1 MVTVREV
8 KERLALLFYGADPR
22 MPYRQKVFILIT
34 GFTTLISAAGLA
46 VNLVTGM
53 NAVVTAITAVG
64 TLLLGGFALSARRAR
79 LYERTV
85 LPFFASAVAVLTA
98 TWFFNGGIESNLL
111 SLMFAFFL
119 GIYAVASRTQR
130 RIVAV
135 VFALLIPSL
144 VLVHHRYPSLIVP
157 YDSPE
162 QRFTDLLLGSL
173 LYFLFLYAVIDVI
186 ISYFD
191 TENERIRRY
200 NEALERSNQRLNE
213 SELKYRAS
221 IETSID
227 AIHIIDEVGNLF
239 DANEAF
245 LRHLGYTREEAAGL
259 SIMDWEAQWGPDE
272 AREQI
277 GRMMRESGRFETVHR
292 RKDGSTAD
300 VEISANRV
308 VIGGRPLLYCAAR
321 DITEWKRKNDQMVKS
336 ERLFRQ
342 VWDQSADGMRL
353 TDADGT
359 IIRVNDAYCR
369 LVGRSRT
376 ELEGRPLSVLFSG
389 GKGDEAMRK
398 HRENFSH
405 HRLNAATEKKVEMWD
420 GRSVWLM
427 VSNSYVLAE
436 GNRLLLLGMFRDIT
450 ERKRI
455 QDELTSYN
463 GLLTSMLENL
473 PFDFWARDR
482 SGRGI
487 LQSKIGARL
496 WGDIVHSA
504 PGEQPAA
511 PRTVGQWERNNAR
524 AMAGEIVRNE
534 QEYRDEATGRTRT
547 FYEVIAPYYAQGTV
561 AGILGIN
568 IDVTD
573 QKRTQAELREQ
584 KQNLETLISN
594 LPGYVYRAVNTD
606 GSPRI
611 LFLSSGVEGV
621 TGYTAAE
628 LRSTVDFLTVI
639 HPDDVQRCREVTRAA
654 VMARDRYELEYRI
667 TSKVG
672 EVRWMLERGRGV
684 YDAKGRY
691 EYTEGY
697 VVDITGQ
704 KSAEQRLFEAFQQND
719 AIFTQASVGMAV
731 TDMHGMFLRVNQPF
745 VAMLG
750 YSPEQLVRLSVR
762 EVTVPEDFEKELEN
776 MRTLLSGENR
786 SFSLEKRMRKQNG
799 GIVWVREDIVL
810 IRDAQG
816 SPEYFTGIIQDVTQ
830 QHHVSNAVKNLAVVS
845 VESGGASMF
854 DSIVLNMATAL
865 HADMA
870 FLGLLSADGAEVDT
884 VAVWR
889 EGGKQGDFRY
899 RLEGTPCAN
908 ALSSGSVYYPDSV
921 AARFPDDAALKR
933 TGMESYLG
941 MSLTGKDGRVYGVLV
956 ALARTPM
963 HDVPNFVEIQ
973 RLFGERAVNELE
985 RLDAESAL
993 KRSEEEHRFL
1003 VENAQDV
1010 IVQLNFRGTVT
1021 YCSPSIAALS
1031 GYAPAEVVGTSIK
1044 RYFMDPASTLD
1055 VFLRMKEAVVGGVS
1069 KAVEFRFRQ
1078 RNGEAKWVEAV
1089 GRPVMLE
1096 NGDVQIHGVLRDISE
1111 RKKVEEALLQYKRI
1125 ISATVDSISLIDD
1138 RYRYIVVNDVYMR
1151 RLGKTMDEILGRT
1164 VEELFGEEL
1173 FRRVMKDHFDRSL
1186 AGVEVHYQA
1195 WFDFAVEGRR
1205 YMDVQYMPYRT
1216 DGFTGVLVSSRD
1228 ITDIV
1233 KAEEAV
1239 TSSEERFRIVW
1250 ESSSE
1255 AMRLTNADG
1264 TMVLVNEAFG
1274 RLVGLPAA
1282 GLSGRP
1288 MSSVY
1293 PEQDREDA
1301 LRRFRAN
1308 FEARSI
1314 TPFVE
1319 APIGLWNGVTV
1330 HVQAANTFLTM
1341 PAGDTLLLT
1350 VFRDITARVE
1360 AERHR
1365 KRAEERYRGIV
1376 NSALDGFI
1384 SVDLE
1389 GRFLEVNDV
1398 YCRMV
1403 GYTREELLT
1412 MRVSDVELV
1421 EDAERTRSHID
1432 MMMRT
1437 GGDRFETKH
1446 RTRNDGTVFVEV
1458 SAIYLAE
1465 QRLIIAFIANISQRK
1480 ENEAS
1485 LQESERRFRSILENV
1500 SLAGVMLDIDGRIRV
1515 VNDYLVTVSGWTR
1528 KELLGRSWFD
1538 MLIAEEDRTDLRRI
1552 FTNAI
1557 DEGRI
1562 PVHHEND
1569 IVTKSGER
1577 RWIRWNN
1584 IYLYDRSGNVIGIT
1598 SLGEDAT
1605 EVRRA
1610 QEELRASK
1618 EQYQLLA
1625 DNSLDIIALHD
1636 FDGRFL
1642 YVSPSLRQVLGYE
1655 EEELIGRGPL
1665 EYVHP
1670 DDAAA
1675 FRDAAQ
1681 AGARSGDQRYGSELR
1696 FRHRDGSFVWVDMR
1710 TNPIV
1715 DPASGRVVRLQ
1726 TITRDISVRKRTEAA
1741 LREREEQ
1748 YRTLITTMQQG
1759 LALHEVIVNDEGT
1772 VTDYRFLDMNP
1783 SYERMT
1789 GLTRERTIG
1798 RTVRGVLPGIEEYWI
1813 EKFGRV
1819 AQTGQPLTYENYDAS
1834 MDKYFEVIAYRP
1846 RHQQF
1851 AVIVTDITQRR
1862 RAEVSV
1868 KESEQKYRLLAENS
1882 TDVIWTT
1889 DMSGSF
1895 TYISPSVRQLRGY
1908 APEEVL
1914 RQDLEEMVCPGS
1926 LPVMSDVMSKLLRQ
1940 ARESGRVVS
1949 EYVEVE
1955 QPTKDGATVWTEVV
1969 THLMV
1974 GTDRE
1979 PIGILGVSR
1988 DITER
1993 KRREALLTT
2002 RLRLSEFANS
2012 HTVPELL
2019 RMVLDE
2025 AEKITDS
2032 TAGFFRFAE
2041 EGPHAGASP
2050 AWSDNARRRMRRSPE
2065 DAPVHPGLG
2074 GKAWTE
2080 EIAGTAPAVMNDGAA
2095 RSRRWEMPE
2104 GCVPIDRELLVPI
2117 LRNDR
2122 AVAVL
2127 GLANKQNP
2135 YDHRDTEI
2143 ASQLATMAWDILE
2156 RRRAEL
2162 AVIQQEKALAGLSRA
2177 AVSLLNMTESNFA
2190 ETIRAALNHIG
2201 NGLGGDRVYIFRNDD
2216 TAPVGTVRT
2225 TMEHEWTADGITP
2238 EIDNES
2244 MKGLELSILFPERCR
2259 VLMRGDAYRRAVRET
2274 VGEERRIL
2282 EAQSIQTIILVPIHL
2297 HGRFWGFLGVDS
2309 VREMRRWSDDDISVL
2324 RVASESFGIALE
2336 RRAAVAM
2343 LHENEQIL
2351 KLALEASGDGI
2362 WIYSVPT
2369 RDMFF
2374 SDETLRLIGHSAQSA
2389 PTSFDEWL
2397 ALVHPDDREGAVGA
2411 MERHLRGNEPVFV
2424 NEHRFLVADGTY
2436 RWMLHRGKVLRWDD
2450 DGRPYQIYGTYS
2462 DIHHRKESER
2472 KIVDLNERLE
2482 QKVEE
2487 RTSQLRESIQEMES
2501 FSYSISHDLRA
2512 PVRAIDSF
2520 AKILNDEEAPRLSDE
2535 GKRLLMTVRTNTAR
2549 MGRMID
2555 DLLQFSRASRAE
2567 IQKTR
2572 FDMTRIV
2579 TKLLDEAVA
2588 AERGRRIVTTVRP
2601 MPEAYGDASLLRQ
2614 ALVNLISN
2622 AVKFTRK
2629 RDRAVIEIGGTVRD
2643 GMTVFTVTDNGTG
2656 FDMRYKDKLFGVF
2669 QRLHSQQEF
2678 EGTGVGLA
2686 IVHRIVQKHGG
2697 TVDVTSAVDDGTTFT
2712 IAIPA
2717 DGMPDDI
2724 TTYEQRD
2731 A

>member
-1 MVTVREV
+1 MMTMRGV
-8 KERLALLFYGADPR
+8 KQSVAALLYGAGHSQS
-22 MPYRQKVFILIT
+22 YRQKVYILLT
-34 GFTTLISAAGLA
+34 WFTAFISAAGLT
-46 VNLVTGM
+46 VNLLTGM
-53 NAVVTAITAVG
+53 NAWVTAVTAVAAALFMVFALRARDERRYERSIMPFFGLSILLLVVT
-64 TLLLGGFALSARRAR
+64 
-79 LYERTV
+79 
-85 LPFFASAVAVLTA
+85 
-98 TWFFNGGIESNLL
+98 WFLNGGAESNLL

-162 QRFTDLLLGSL
+162 QRFADLLLGSL

-719 AIFTQASVGMAV
+719 AIFAQASVGMAV
-731 TDMHGMFLRVNQPF
+731 SDLGGSFVRVNGAF
-745 VAMLG
+745 CTLLG
-750 YSPEQLVRLSVR
+750 YEPEQLLGMNVND
-762 EVTVPEDFEKELEN
+762 VTHPEDVPAVVEN
-776 MRTLLSGENR
+776 VRAVLAGARR
-786 SFSLEKRMRKQNG
+786 SFSLEQRYVRKDG
-799 GIVWVREDIVL
+799 RIVWTRLDIVL
-810 IRDAQG
+810 IRDARG
-816 SPEYFTGIIQDVTQ
+816 NPDYFTGIIQDITQ

-889 EGGKQGDFRY
+889 EGGKQGYFRY

-921 AARFPDDAALKR
+921 AARFPDDAELKR

-1403 GYTREELLT
+1403 GYTREEILT

-1515 VNDYLVTVSGWTR
+1515 VNDYLVAVSGWTR

-1636 FDGRFL
+1636 VDGRFL
-1642 YVSPSLRQVLGYE
+1642 YVSPSVRQVLGYE
-1655 EEELIGRGPL
+1655 EEELIGRDML
-1665 EYVHP
+1665 EFVHP
-1670 DDAAA
+1670 DDAAT

-1681 AGARSGDQRYGSELR
+1681 AGAWSGEQRYGSELR
-1696 FRHRDGSFVWVDMR
+1696 LRHRDGSFVWVDMR

-1741 LREREEQ
+1741 LREREDQ

-1759 LALHEVIVNDEGT
+1759 LALHEVIVNGDGI

-1789 GLTRERTIG
+1789 GLTREATIG
-1798 RTVRGVLPGIEEYWI
+1798 RSVREVLPGVEEYWI
-1813 EKFGRV
+1813 EQFGRV
-1819 AQTGQPLTYENYDAS
+1819 ALTGEPVTYENYVAALG
-1834 MDKYFEVIAYRP
+1834 KHFEVIAYRP
-1846 RHQQF
+1846 KQHQF
-1851 AVIVTDITQRR
+1851 AVIVTDITQRW

-1889 DMSGSF
+1889 DLTGAF

-1914 RQDLEEMVCPGS
+1914 GQRLDEMVCPGS
-1926 LPVMSDVMSKLLRQ
+1926 LAVMSAVLSKHIRQ
-1940 ARESGRVVS
+1940 ARQGEPAVS
-1949 EYVEVE
+1949 EVVEVE
-1955 QPTKDGATVWTEVV
+1955 QPKKDGTAVWTEVV
-1969 THLMV
+1969 THLMY
-1974 GTDRE
+1974 GEQRE
-1979 PIGILGVSR
+1979 PVGVLGVSR

-2002 RLRLSEFANS
+2002 RLRLSEYANT
-2012 HTVPELL
+2012 HTVRELL
-2019 RMVLDE
+2019 CMILDE
-2025 AEKITDS
+2025 AESITES
-2032 TAGFFRFAE
+2032 TAGFFHMAE
-2041 EGPHAGASP
+2041 DDHLGGPVSV
-2050 AWSDNARRRMRRSPE
+2050 WSANARRQMRTRDADVPVRSGE
-2065 DAPVHPGLG
+2065 GVE
-2074 GKAWTE
+2074 AWAE
-2080 EIAGTAPAVMNDGAA
+2080 CIAGRAPAVMNDGAA
-2095 RSRRWEMPE
+2095 RSRRWTMPE
-2104 GCVPIDRELLVPI
+2104 GYASVERELLVPI

-2122 AVAVL
+2122 VVAVL
-2127 GLANKQNP
+2127 GVGNRPHP
-2135 YDHRDTEI
+2135 YDERDVEI
-2143 ASQLATMAWDILE
+2143 ASQLATMSWDILE

-2162 AVIQQEKALAGLSRA
+2162 AVLQQERALAGLSRA
-2177 AVSLLNMTESNFA
+2177 VVSLLNMTETNSS
-2190 ETIRAALNHIG
+2190 ETIHAALGHLG
-2201 NGLGGDRVYIFRNDD
+2201 NGIGGDRVYIFRNDD
-2216 TAPVGTVRT
+2216 SAPAGTVRT
-2225 TMEHEWTADGITP
+2225 SMEHEWVARGVSR
-2238 EIDNES
+2238 EIDNPD
-2244 MKGLELSILFPERCR
+2244 MIGLDLSGLFPDMCR
-2259 VLMRGDAYRRAVRET
+2259 VLLRGEAYRRTLRESD
-2274 VGEERRIL
+2274 GAERRIY
-2282 EAQSIQTIILVPIHL
+2282 EAQSIQSVILVPIHL
-2297 HGRFWGFLGVDS
+2297 HGRFWGFLGVDA
-2309 VREMRRWSDDDISVL
+2309 VREERRWSDDDISVL

-2369 RDMFF
+2369 GEMFF
-2374 SDETLRLIGHSAQSA
+2374 SDEALRLIGHSAQSA

-2397 ALVHPDDREGAVGA
+2397 ALVHPDDREAAVEA

-2436 RWMLHRGKVLRWDD
+2436 RWMLHRGKVLRWD
-2450 DGRPYQIYGTYS
+2450 GGEPYQVYGTYS
-2462 DIHHRKESER
+2462 DIHGRKESER
-2472 KIVDLNERLE
+2472 DIIDLNERLE

-2487 RTSQLRESIQEMES
+2487 RTAQLRESIQEMES

-2588 AERGRRIVTTVRP
+2588 VERGRHIVTTVRP